1 MLQNWWQKIE
11 YSLKLFKQYSL
22 KGFKKWQQFI
32 KNHSPLSYI
41 LYILTRPTLWFCIV
55 LVIIITGFSFNSYYR
70 YYAKLIDER
79 LESGFFDRRV
89 DVYSK
94 PLLLQPRE
102 HYPRNSLATYLK
114 QIRYIA
120 VTGQL
125 QPGSYQIVNNSIL
138 IILSKPDSSV
148 INIEYT
154 DTKLE
159 TIKSITDLNSG
170 QELKSYE
177 IPGLLLGT
185 VSDIERFRRLPVK
198 FEQVPKPLISALLA
212 IEDRHFF
219 DHPGV
224 DYRAIIRALKV
235 NFQHGEV
242 TQGGSTIT
250 QQLIKTVFKK
260 TDRTYMRK
268 IEEAF
273 LALALEQRLSKTEIL
288 TLYIDEIYLGQQ
300 GDIAIR
306 GFGQAAQFYFSK
318 DLADLSL
325 AEIAMLAG
333 MVQGPSYYSPIYNYE
348 RALIQRNQ
356 VLKTMLETKNI
367 SKIEYENAY
376 NSPLKVMTQDVVF
389 TEAPYFFDYV
399 CTQLQG
405 LLEQLPPLGS
415 FRTTVTMDLAL
426 QQFAEQ
432 VLQEHVDKLRSKRN
446 KDTELLQAALVVL
459 DPHTGD
465 LLALVGGRDYRSSS
479 FNRATSALRQPGSA
493 FKPFVYASAFSTW
506 RFSPDSLI
514 KDEPQT
520 FTYDRNRQYTPKNYG
535 GGFSGKDVT
544 LRQAFAKS
552 LNTVTVA
559 LAQEV
564 GLSNIADL
572 ATRAGLPRPKPYL
585 SMALGTFEATPL
597 QMAVAYGSFAN
608 SGQYI
613 SPRSFYAI
621 TTIEGK
627 PVAKLG
633 QTSRW
638 VCSAPVAY
646 LTTDIMQSVI
656 TEGTAQQA
664 KKLQSYSAIAGKTG
678 TSSDGW
684 FIGYTPRL
692 LVGVWVG
699 YDDHKD
705 LKLTGGHSALP
716 IWISFMQ
723 DALKLRPQLRESG
736 FLRPMDFPQIV
747 TCTKPL
753 PPTPDSDIEELI
765 ENTPVVDELWMID
778 PRPLKDQFP
787 IDNAL
792 SPLITKKDESSLST
806 EKVITNDDFPK

>member
-11 YSLKLFKQYSL
+11 YSIKLFKQYSL
-22 KGFKKWQQFI
+22 NGVEKWQKFI
-32 KNHSPLSYI
+32 NAHLFLSYI
-41 LYILTRPTLWFCIV
+41 LYILTRPTLWFCLV
-55 LVIIITGFSFNSYYR
+55 LVIIITGFSLNSYYS

-79 LESGFFDRRV
+79 LESGLFDRRV

-94 PLLLQPRE
+94 PLLLQPRK
-102 HYPRNSLATYLK
+102 HYPKNSLAIYLK
-114 QIRYIA
+114 KIRYIP
-120 VTGQL
+120 VTNEF
-125 QPGSYQIVNNSIL
+125 QPGSYQIFNNSIL
-138 IILSKPDSSV
+138 ILSKPNSSV
-148 INIEYT
+148 INIEFT
-154 DTKLE
+154 DTKVD
-159 TIKSITDLNSG
+159 TIKSITDLESG
-170 QELKSYE
+170 QKLKSYE
-177 IPGLLLGT
+177 LPGLLLGT
-185 VSDIERFRRLPVK
+185 VSNIERYRCLPVK

-219 DHPGV
+219 EHPGV
-224 DYRAIIRALKV
+224 DYRAIVRALKV

-260 TDRTYMRK
+260 TERTYIRK

-288 TLYIDEIYLGQQ
+288 TLYINEIYLGQQ

-306 GFGQAAQFYFSK
+306 GFGQAAQFYFGK

-333 MVQGPSYYSPIYNYE
+333 MVQGPSYYSPIYNYK

-356 VLKTMLETKNI
+356 VLNTMLITKRI
-367 SKIEYENAY
+367 SKIEYETAY
-376 NSPLKVMTQDVVF
+376 NSPLSIIVQDVVF

-405 LLEQLPPLGS
+405 LLEQLPPLGR
-415 FRTTVTMDLAL
+415 FRVTVTIDLAL
-426 QQFAEQ
+426 QESAQQ
-432 VLQEHVDKLRSKRN
+432 VLQEHVDKLRSKRK

-465 LLALVGGRDYRSSS
+465 ILALVGGRNYRSSS
-479 FNRATSALRQPGSA
+479 FNRVTSALRQPGSA

-520 FTYDRNRQYTPKNYG
+520 FTYDHNRQYSPKNYG
-535 GGFSGKDVT
+535 GNFSGKDVT

-597 QMAVAYGSFAN
+597 QMAVAYGVFAN

-627 PVAKLG
+627 LVTKLE

-656 TEGTAQQA
+656 TEGTAKQA

-684 FIGYTPRL
+684 FIGYTPKL
-692 LVGVWVG
+692 LVAVWVG
-699 YDDHKD
+699 YDNHKD

-723 DALKLRPQLRESG
+723 DVLKLQPHLRESV
-736 FLRPMDFPQIV
+736 FLRPIDFPQVIAYIE
-747 TCTKPL
+747 PL
-753 PPTPDSDIEELI
+753 IPNTNPEVEQLI
-765 ENTPVVDELWMID
+765 ESSPTVDELWMAD
-778 PRPLKDQFP
+778 PRPLKDQVP
-787 IDNAL
+787 ADNTL
-792 SPLITKKDESSLST
+792 LIIPKDENGIST
-806 EKVITNDDFPK
+806 EKIITNDDFPK